1 MLRAPAIL
9 LLACLAVPLSAQEP
23 DPWRVG
29 LPAETARSID
39 MLLNDSTTVRFQGAA
54 RIAAGDR
61 IGGSV
66 IAWSGTLTIAGTVG
80 GQVVVLHGNL
90 VLEPGASI
98 GGDVT
103 VVDGAVSGL
112 NTATVAGGVME
123 YREGFGRDARRRYA
137 DPDEEHARSDI
148 AIGIEGNYNRVE
160 GMPIHFGP
168 DLRTGGPASLR
179 LQALAILRTE
189 PGFFDTK
196 AMGYRASLS
205 QRIPRT
211 GGLSLEAS
219 AFSRLEPVE
228 SWYVSDLEATLG
240 ALLLHD
246 DLRDYYE
253 RIGWS
258 AGLRFAN
265 GPFEARAEFAREEHA
280 SALQRDPWTL
290 FRGDRAWRL
299 MPLAAEGD
307 IDLLRATAT
316 VDMRRSERFAGTGWF
331 ARSRIVHG
339 VSGSLAV
346 AARNEPGFATQ
357 PDLPSMP
364 FDADF
369 TVALVDLRAYQDFA
383 DGVFGLR
390 VLAAGSLERAALPPQ
405 YQFSLGGIG
414 SLPGYA
420 QFHADCGA
428 RTRFVT
434 VPDPGAASGSV
445 RPGFDRYGC
454 DRVAMVQAEYRG
466 GFGLRVGDRDPV
478 RKRDH
483 FGMSFEPDWVL
494 FFDAGRG
501 WSYGDNA
508 ATTGNLFDAGAGL
521 LIGDIGVYAAVP
533 LTGEQRDMRI
543 FLRLGPR
550 F

>member
-1 MLRAPAIL
+1 MPRQLAVL
-9 LLACLAVPLSAQEP
+9 LLALLAVPLHAQEP

-29 LPAETARSID
+29 LPSETARSIEL
-39 MLLNDSTTVRFQGAA
+39 LLNDSTTVRFQGSA

-66 IAWSGTLTIAGTVG
+66 VAWSGNLTIAGTVG

-90 VLEPGASI
+90 ILEPGATI

-103 VVDGAVSGL
+103 VVDGAVTGL

-123 YREGFGRDARRRYA
+123 YQEGFGVDARRRYA
-137 DPDEEHARSDI
+137 DDRDDEDDARSVI
-148 AIGIEGNYNRVE
+148 ALGIEGNYNRVE
-160 GMPIHFGP
+160 GMPVHFGP

-196 AMGYRASLS
+196 AMGYRASVS
-205 QRIPRT
+205 QRIPYT
-211 GGLSLEAS
+211 GGLAVEAS
-219 AFSRLEPVE
+219 AFSRLEPIE
-228 SWYVSDLEATLG
+228 SSHVSDTEATLG
-240 ALLLHD
+240 AMLLHD

-253 RIGWS
+253 RTGWS

-265 GPFEARAEFAREEHA
+265 GPIEARAEFAREEHE
-280 SALQRDPWTL
+280 SAILRDPWTL
-290 FRGDRAWRL
+290 FRGDREWRL

-316 VDMRRSERFAGTGWF
+316 VDQRSERNGTGWF
-331 ARSRIVHG
+331 AQGRIVHG
-339 VSGSLAV
+339 LSGALVIADTFEPAFAGG
-346 AARNEPGFATQ
+346 AAQPPASFA
-357 PDLPSMP
+357 
-364 FDADF
+364 ADF
-369 TVALVDLRAYQDFA
+369 DVGLLDVRRYQSFA
-383 DGVFGLR
+383 DGVFAVR
-390 VLAAGSLERAALPPQ
+390 AFAAGNLNSNPLPPQ

-420 QFHADCGA
+420 PFHADCGA
-428 RTRFVT
+428 RSRVLA
-434 VPDPGAASGSV
+434 VDASADVSRLVFG
-445 RPGFDRYGC
+445 GYGC
-454 DRVAMVQAEYRG
+454 DRVALVQAEYRG
-466 GFGLRVGDRDPV
+466 GFGLRIGEDDSG
-478 RKRDH
+478 RKRHEH
-483 FGMSFEPDWVL
+483 FDFDFDPDWVL

-501 WSYGDNA
+501 WSYGESA
-508 ATTGNLFDAGAGL
+508 VTTGNLFDAGAGL
-521 LIGDIGVYAAVP
+521 LLGDIGVYAAVP
-533 LTGEQRDMRI
+533 LTGEEREMRI